1 MASEPKCRKNDWTGK
16 IECPGLLR
24 CVPIVLYGVYPIRC
38 RQYPA
43 ESIGRGTTKVK
54 CLPTIA
60 ILFSIGRLA
69 SSQTASPRIYV
80 EPQEGFE
87 SYLSAAI
94 VKKHVPAVV
103 TQDKENASFVLT
115 SAVLAKEESTGSK
128 VARCLFAYCAGI
140 QGTQTA
146 TVQLVNVK
154 TKEVAW
160 AYNVK
165 KGSASAYQST
175 AEAAA
180 KHLKKF
186 LEEHPQ

>member
-1 MASEPKCRKNDWTGK
+1 MEELPVKQLPLFA
-16 IECPGLLR
+16 LAL
-24 CVPIVLYGVYPIRC
+24 
-38 RQYPA
+38 
-43 ESIGRGTTKVK
+43 SICCG
-54 CLPTIA
+54 
-60 ILFSIGRLA
+60 LA
-69 SSQTASPRIYV
+69 SGQSASPRIYV
-80 EPQEGFE
+80 EQQDGFE

-103 TQDKENASFVLT
+103 TQDKDNASFVLT
-115 SAVLAKEESTGSK
+115 SAVLSKEESTGSK

-165 KGSASAYQST
+165 KGSANAYQST
-175 AEAAA
+175 AEATA

>member
-1 MASEPKCRKNDWTGK
+1 MD
-16 IECPGLLR
+16 IEGIYQMNRLPLLAVALL
-24 CVPIVLYGVYPIRC
+24 C
-38 RQYPA
+38 
-43 ESIGRGTTKVK
+43 
-54 CLPTIA
+54 
-60 ILFSIGRLA
+60 RLA
-69 SSQTASPRIYV
+69 SSQNTAPRIYV
-80 EPQEGFE
+80 EPQNGFE

-103 TQDKENASFVLT
+103 TQDRDGAAFILT

-146 TVQLVNVK
+146 TVQLVNIK

-160 AYNVK
+160 AYNVR

-180 KHLKKF
+180 KHLKKY
-186 LEEHPQ
+186 LEDHPQ